1 MPSGNVTD
9 DPVARLKVK
18 MMPFFS
24 LSSHRGGRIVKV
36 KIWVG
41 SFASCFIHGIH
52 GGKIMG
58 TMIIGTYV
66 VLGVGAVSLLELFLV
81 SLNFILIT

>member
-1 MPSGNVTD
+1 
-9 DPVARLKVK
+9 
-18 MMPFFS
+18 
-24 LSSHRGGRIVKV
+24 V

-66 VLGVGAVSLLELFLV
+66 VLGVARCHYWNKPELYFNYV
-81 SLNFILIT
+81 KN

>member
-1 MPSGNVTD
+1 M
-9 DPVARLKVK
+9 
-18 MMPFFS
+18 
-24 LSSHRGGRIVKV
+24 

-66 VLGVGAVSLLELFLV
+66 VLGVGAVPCNKSAMHNSTDLLD
-81 SLNFILIT
+81 